1 MSSDDD
7 DAFSPTEWDIVEKVR
22 SDGTTTK
29 VRTRSSVTVIT
40 PKNTMKL
47 EDKTVE
53 ETPVVAEEIELDE
66 SSPHEHLDPE
76 EWDIIEKKMP
86 GEGQNLITPEVAPQG
101 IFGLVNVR
109 YNKDMFHTFR

>member
-1 MSSDDD
+1 
-7 DAFSPTEWDIVEKVR
+7 
-22 SDGTTTK
+22 
-29 VRTRSSVTVIT
+29 
-40 PKNTMKL
+40 MKL

-86 GEGQNLITPEVAPQG
+86 GDWYYFLEINSVFAW
-101 IFGLVNVR
+101 
-109 YNKDMFHTFR
+109 